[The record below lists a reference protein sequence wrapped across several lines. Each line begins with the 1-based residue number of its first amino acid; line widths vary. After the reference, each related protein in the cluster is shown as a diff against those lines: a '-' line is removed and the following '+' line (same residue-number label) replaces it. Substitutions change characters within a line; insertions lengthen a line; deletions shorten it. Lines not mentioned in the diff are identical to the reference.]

1 MYRRRSPI
9 INCYLY
15 NNFILTESGSVV
27 LSTITEYL
35 LVLLRGSRGPSTV
48 TFIHLAYTATCG
60 GLVLME
66 MVKLKLLPEMK
77 SKQMLIQEMP
87 LSL

>member
-27 LSTITEYL
+27 STITEYL

-48 TFIHLAYTATCG
+48 TFIHLVYTATCG

-66 MVKLKLLPEMK
+66 MVKLKLLPEMQ
-77 SKQMLIQEMP
+77 SKQMSIQEIA
-87 LSL
+87 L